1 MKQGKT
7 LQEFAAEL
15 KRQQEAKRDFIVDT
29 RALRVIVEPPG
40 FGSRPAVTMGFMHQ
54 GENGHTSI
62 YQYEV
67 GEIAHRQ
74 IAEWAK
80 IPKKYYDYMFE
91 NAPDLLALNVMTW
104 FQRKPARRM
113 IRTLDGRVRA
123 FLSDR
128 YRRIDN
134 YEVAET
140 VLPIIAEIPE
150 ARVESCELTETRMYL
165 KVVNP
170 RIEAEITPGDIVQAG
185 ILISN
190 SEVGLGALTI
200 QPLLYRVVCRNGMVV
215 NDLGHRRYHIG
226 RQLDGD
232 DSFVYEFFA
241 DDTIAADDRAFLF
254 KVRDTVRTVVDE
266 AVFQKVVDVAREA
279 AKIEVPLVQTAVEVT
294 AKKYSL
300 QEGEKESIL
309 SHLIKGGDLS
319 LWGLANAVTRT
330 AQDVESYDRSTEL
343 ESIGW
348 QILNDRKL
356 LAEVAKQV

>member
-40 FGSRPAVTMGFMHQ
+40 FGRRPAVTMGFMHQ

-134 YEVAET
+134 IDVAET
-140 VLPIIAEIPE
+140 VLPIIAEIPN
-150 ARVESCELTETRMYL
+150 ARVESCEITEERMYL

-170 RIEAEITPGDIVQAG
+170 QLETEIKPGDIVQAG
-185 ILISN
+185 FMITN
-190 SEVGLGALTI
+190 SEVGLGALTV
-200 QPLLYRVVCRNGMVV
+200 QPLLYRLVCRNGMVV
-215 NDLGHRRYHIG
+215 NDLGQRRYHIG
-226 RQLDGD
+226 RQLGGD
-232 DSFVYEFFA
+232 DSFVYEFFK
-241 DDTIAADDRAFLF
+241 DDTIAADDRAFLL
-254 KVRDTVRTVVDE
+254 KVRDTVRVVVDE
-266 AVFQKVVDVAREA
+266 VVFKKAVEKAREA
-279 AKIEVPLVQTAVEVT
+279 AGVEIPSAQIVELA
-294 AKKYSL
+294 AKKYGL
-300 QEGEKESIL
+300 NEEEKNGVINY
-309 SHLIKGGDLS
+309 LIKGGDLS

-330 AQDVESYDRSTEL
+330 AQDIDSYDRSTEL
-343 ESIGW
+343 ELIGW

-356 LAEVAKQV
+356 LAETAKQI